1 MNNKSS
7 NKEYSAVLI
16 SAIVL
21 TLAVS
26 AVCLFFNRLCAVL
39 CLILG
44 ISLGAVFVF
53 YTSKRLKQL
62 NELNSYLSLVC
73 SGKYELR
80 PDENT
85 EGEISILKNNLFK
98 VVTLL
103 KTKNEILK
111 KDKTYLA
118 DSLADISH
126 QLKTP
131 LTSMM
136 VMTDLLK
143 NEKDEQKRSEFI
155 SITETQLEKMT
166 WLITNLLKLSKLDA
180 DTVKF
185 FKEPFSAKSA
195 LEESL
200 KPFLV
205 SLDLKGIE
213 AEFEM
218 DDFQINGDKKWTVE
232 AFANIIKNCIEH
244 MEKNGKLKIRSTR
257 TSIYDSV
264 IIIDNGCGI
273 SPQDIDHIFERFYHG
288 KNASQDSVGIGLALS
303 KAIFEKEN
311 AKISVK
317 SEEGKG
323 SEFEIKFYKAII

>member
-7 NKEYSAVLI
+7 NKEYSAVLAA
-16 SAIVL
+16 AIVF
-21 TLAVS
+21 TLVLS
-26 AVCLFFNRLCAVL
+26 AVCLFFNKLCAVF

-44 ISLGAVFVF
+44 IGLGAVFVF
-53 YTSKRLKQL
+53 YTSKRLKEL
-62 NELNSYLSLVC
+62 NELNAYLSLVC

-103 KTKNEILK
+103 KAKNEMLK

-143 NEKDEQKRSEFI
+143 NEKDEQKRAEFI

-232 AFANIIKNCIEH
+232 AFSNIIKNCIEH
-244 MEKNGKLKIRSTR
+244 MDKNGKLKIRSTR
-257 TSIYDSV
+257 TSVYDSV

-303 KAIFEKEN
+303 KAIFDKEN

-317 SEEGKG
+317 SQEGKG
-323 SEFEIKFYKAII
+323 SEFEIRFYKAII